1 MKIQITAT
9 TSAEDELLVGFQS
22 SAGGGTALWVGPVP
36 KIGDELDVEFDL
48 EEVFSLGKNLMP
60 SSRKTPS
67 ITVENKVTYITAE
80 LIQDED
86 GEYTALKFGD
96 SIILIELDEPL
107 TQKVGFVD
115 VTVSRIRL
123 YPTNT

>member
-1 MKIQITAT
+1 MKIRITAA
-9 TSAEDELLVGFQS
+9 TSAEDKLLVDFQS
-22 SAGGGTALWVGPVP
+22 SAGSCTALWVGPIP
-36 KIGDELDVEFDL
+36 KIGDKLDVEFDL

-60 SSRKTPS
+60 SSRKTSS
-67 ITVENKVTYITAE
+67 ITVVNEVTKITAE

-86 GEYTALKFGD
+86 GKYTALNFGD

-107 TQKVGFVD
+107 TQKACFVE
-115 VTVSRIRL
+115 VSATRIRL